1 MLIAGATGA
10 GKSCCINSIIVSL
23 LYKASPDDVRLIL
36 IDPKRIEMSVYAG
49 IPHLL
54 MDEIICDTDKAIR
67 ALNWAI
73 SEMERRIKFLAD
85 VNYRDIDEYN
95 ADCQKNG
102 YEKMPRIVII
112 VDEFADLMSTGK
124 RQSRTPSTASQD
136 LRVQWV
142 FILCSQRKDRP
153 STSSAVLSKQLP
165 EPSRIQG
172 YVEFRQQNH
181 SRHRGRGQ
189 TSRLRRLAV
198 YDAGRKRP

>member
-1 MLIAGATGA
+1 M
-10 GKSCCINSIIVSL
+10 
-23 LYKASPDDVRLIL
+23 RLIL
-36 IDPKRIEMSVYAG
+36 IDPKRIEMSVYTG

-73 SEMERRIKFLAD
+73 SEMERRIKFLAE

-124 RQSRTPSTASQD
+124 KAVEDTVNRIARLARAVGIHLMLATQ
-136 LRVQWV
+136 
-142 FILCSQRKDRP
+142 RP
-153 STSSAVLSKQLP
+153 SVDVISGTIKTTSRAAS
-165 EPSRIQG
+165 
-172 YVEFRQQNH
+172 H
-181 SRHRGRGQ
+181 
-189 TSRLRRLAV
+189 SRLRRVSTAKPFSTPW
-198 YDAGRKRP
+198 ARTNFSATATCCI